1 MAKEIGLGDMMYK
14 NVDEVLRDI
23 YRFGALRIE
32 PLNNT
37 AQIVNWCANKG
48 VLQGGGELTQHEHH
62 ANAAMIIS
70 RVERVLNRFELAAV
84 ELQYTGGLKT
94 NGIVDLTEL
103 IEEQNK
109 GVNLLICDDLLMN
122 LFCGKPKKIVI
133 QDKYDL
139 SKATVWRQ
147 QKQIRRSIA
156 LLLNSAICK
165 LELEFKKVNIIKA
178 EKIT

>member
-1 MAKEIGLGDMMYK
+1 MYQS
-14 NVDEVLRDI
+14 VDQ
-23 YRFGALRIE
+23 ALAAAYKLWAVRIE
-32 PLNNT
+32 SLNNT
-37 AQIVNWCANKG
+37 AQIMDWCASKG

-84 ELQYTGGLKT
+84 ELQYTGGLKAD
-94 NGIVDLTEL
+94 GIVDLTAF
-103 IEEQNK
+103 IEQENR

>member
-1 MAKEIGLGDMMYK
+1 MYQS
-14 NVDEVLRDI
+14 VDQ
-23 YRFGALRIE
+23 ALAAAYKLWAVRIE

-37 AQIVNWCANKG
+37 AQIMDWCANKG
-48 VLQGGGELTQHEHH
+48 VLQGGSDLTQHEHH

-84 ELQYTGGLKT
+84 EMQYTGGLKAD
-94 NGIVDLTEL
+94 GIVDLTAF
-103 IEEQNK
+103 IEQENR

>member
-1 MAKEIGLGDMMYK
+1 MYK

-37 AQIVNWCANKG
+37 AQVCQWIENKG
-48 VLQGGGELTQHEHH
+48 VSGSKSSLTQAEWH
-62 ANAAMIIS
+62 ANAAMIQS
-70 RVERVLNRFELAAV
+70 RIERVLNRFELAVVECEYGAV
-84 ELQYTGGLKT
+84 DLH
-94 NGIVDLTEL
+94 NIVDLTVF
-103 IEEQNK
+103 IEQENR

-147 QKQIRRSIA
+147 QKQIRRSIS

-165 LELEFKKVNIIKA
+165 LELEFKKVNITKA